1 MTTTDAPP
9 LAMCIECE
17 DTEAGVRCADC
28 ADLYCVLCFDAQHR
42 AGSRLQH
49 SKTLLHASS
58 ANVQTLASLQ
68 SAVPPAPVVASVAA
82 AVPTSVSEAPTSTES
97 AAAASEPDAAA
108 GVTPADADEN
118 DDSGATTDA
127 AKSDDSDD
135 EDMPLVDDESALMRD
150 AAFIPMRLSDD
161 ERSLFN
167 LLDASL
173 NVSEYTDKVDVLSYR
188 SQAKRVIQELHET
201 FSIVSGMLVA
211 NDFRK
216 GKRLVQDRKF
226 DENEDFFRQVF
237 EIGRRYKIMNPGM
250 LSLRLSQRTECCY
263 LTIAS
268 CLFDM
273 CVCV

>member
-1 MTTTDAPP
+1 MTTDATPA
-9 LAMCIECE
+9 LAMCVECE

-28 ADLYCVLCFDAQHR
+28 DDLYCVLCFDAQHR

-58 ANVQTLASLQ
+58 ANAQTLASLQ
-68 SAVPPAPVVASVAA
+68 SAVSPPPAPVAASVAVVA
-82 AVPTSVSEAPTSTES
+82 MSGEEALVSSAES
-97 AAAASEPDAAA
+97 DAHPPAAA
-108 GVTPADADEN
+108 GVTPAAANE
-118 DDSGATTDA
+118 DDDDATTDA
-127 AKSDDSDD
+127 AKSESDD
-135 EDMPLVDDESALMRD
+135 EDMPLIDDESALMRD
-150 AAFIPMRLSDD
+150 AAFIPMRLNDD

-237 EIGRRYKIMNPGM
+237 EIGRRYKIMNPGAP
-250 LSLRLSQRTECCY
+250 LY
-263 LTIAS
+263 P
-268 CLFDM
+268 
-273 CVCV
+273 

>member
-1 MTTTDAPP
+1 MTTDATPA

-28 ADLYCVLCFDAQHR
+28 DDLYCVLCFDAQHR

-58 ANVQTLASLQ
+58 ANAQTLASLQ
-68 SAVPPAPVVASVAA
+68 SAVSPPPAPVAASVA
-82 AVPTSVSEAPTSTES
+82 VVTVSGEEAFVSSAEPV
-97 AAAASEPDAAA
+97 AAATKPDAQPPAAA
-108 GVTPADADEN
+108 GVTPAAANEDDDDATID
-118 DDSGATTDA
+118 AT
-127 AKSDDSDD
+127 KSESESDD
-135 EDMPLVDDESALMRD
+135 EDMPLIDDESALMRD
-150 AAFIPMRLSDD
+150 AAFIPMRLNDD

-201 FSIVSGMLVA
+201 FSIISGMLVA

-237 EIGRRYKIMNPGM
+237 EIGRRYKIMNPGAP
-250 LSLRLSQRTECCY
+250 LYS
-263 LTIAS
+263 
-268 CLFDM
+268 
-273 CVCV
+273 